1 MKSNAAEVLFVRTLI
16 CNNIRNPFAIHK
28 SNSKIF
34 HRVEMSIKDFSIVLI
49 AISAEIRLIHIK
61 LSYTIAVK
69 MY

>member
-49 AISAEIRLIHIK
+49 AISAEIH
-61 LSYTIAVK
+61 
-69 MY
+69 